1 MRRGRTQK
9 FFRGRIVLLTSIG
22 FDFQFRSVCADSGP
36 DSQRVPP
43 FWCHRLNDREASVV
57 DEIDGRL
64 VGGLVV
70 LVAVADARSF
80 GRAAERLGMTQSG
93 VSRAIA
99 KLEARLG
106 ARLLDRTSRA
116 VTLTDEGRSLY
127 EQVVPHLAGIGEAAA
142 ETSRSRNS
150 VRGRLRVNV
159 DPLFSRSVLSPKLSE
174 FLLCNPM
181 MELRLETRDRIG
193 DLVSDGFDM
202 AIRFGEPSP
211 SALISRR
218 LLDARILTVASPA
231 YIARHGKPQH
241 PNDLASEAHQC
252 IRAIDTATGRPFEW
266 EFWRGNKVVSVAV
279 NGRLTVTDA
288 GTKLGTCLA
297 GFGIAQ
303 VIDLGL
309 EQHLSTGTLVNLFPD
324 WSEEQYPLYVYYVSR
339 NYVPA
344 KVRKFIDFVIA
355 SLNREGGTPSAS
367 EPRETSVDAS
377 ELSVARI

>member
-1 MRRGRTQK
+1 M
-9 FFRGRIVLLTSIG
+9 
-22 FDFQFRSVCADSGP
+22 
-36 DSQRVPP
+36 
-43 FWCHRLNDREASVV
+43 

-70 LVAVADARSF
+70 LVAVADAHGF

-116 VTLTDEGRSLY
+116 VTLTDEGRGLY
-127 EQVVPHLAGIGEAAA
+127 DRVVQHLAGIGEAAA
-142 ETSRSRNS
+142 EASRSRNS

-159 DPLFSRSVLSPKLSE
+159 DPLFSRLVLAPQLSE
-174 FLLCNPM
+174 FLLSNPM

-193 DLVSDGFDM
+193 DLVSDGFDL
-202 AIRFGEPSP
+202 AIRFGEPSS

-231 YIARHGKPQH
+231 YLAQHGPPQH

-252 IRAIDTATGRPFEW
+252 IHAIDTATGRRFEW
-266 EFWRGNKVVSVAV
+266 EFWRGNERISVAV
-279 NGRLTVTDA
+279 NGRLTVTDS

-303 VIDLGL
+303 VIDLGV
-309 EQHLSTGTLVNLFPD
+309 EQHLSAGTLVNLFPD
-324 WSEEQYPLYVYYVSR
+324 WCDERFPLYVYYVSR

-344 KVRKFIDFVIA
+344 KVRRFIDFVLA
-355 SLNREGGTPSAS
+355 SLSREVGTSKRGAP
-367 EPRETSVDAS
+367 